1 MVLQRVQRD
10 FTIKKKKRERPMKR
24 GERERE
30 GKKETNKKRG
40 TLVSLLCLGFFPF
53 FFLSLF
59 LGGAKGGAGGGM
71 SLIRDAFVN
80 TKLLFLTPPPFFF

>member
-1 MVLQRVQRD
+1 MFVLQRVQRD

-53 FFLSLF
+53 FFLSF
-59 LGGAKGGAGGGM
+59 FGRGKRGGGGVDV
-71 SLIRDAFVN
+71 SHS
-80 TKLLFLTPPPFFF
+80 

>member
-1 MVLQRVQRD
+1 MRFATRSVFFCNKNVLQRVQRD

-40 TLVSLLCLGFFPF
+40 TLCPAVFRVYSIF
-53 FFLSLF
+53 FFSLF
-59 LGGAKGGAGGGM
+59 LGGAKGGGVDV
-71 SLIRDAFVN
+71 SHS
-80 TKLLFLTPPPFFF
+80 

>member
-1 MVLQRVQRD
+1 MRFATRSVFFCNKNVLQRVQRD

-40 TLVSLLCLGFFPF
+40 TLVSLLCLGFIPF
-53 FFLSLF
+53 FFLSF
-59 LGGAKGGAGGGM
+59 FGRGKRGGGGVDV
-71 SLIRDAFVN
+71 SHS
-80 TKLLFLTPPPFFF
+80 